1 MKIRLSKDNS
11 KSSSPPLSNLKSK
24 VAQELL
30 GAFAIVSIWAMLLF
44 QLSISW
50 NTNEQYAHGYLVPF
64 LCVFMLLKADS
75 YNASTNRSYEA
86 SFSRKLCLILGIP
99 LLLAIVPIWLIR
111 GANSDW
117 RLLNVVLFIT
127 VFALTLLIAYNQG
140 GWSRVKPLLF
150 PISFFLVAIPWPLA
164 TDLRLTQWLQEK
176 VSSII
181 VDILL
186 ILEHEAKLEGT
197 VIDIGVFGEIG
208 VDQAC
213 SGIHG
218 LQASVVITLFLG
230 AYYSFGWMNR
240 ILFTLAGVLVALG
253 LNLGRAFS
261 LSYIKIKGKGE
272 LLEKTLFTI
281 GDWEAPNLHDLVGWI
296 ETGTIFVII
305 LLLARTAKGG
315 LFLHTMGTN
324 ATNWANLRFSPP
336 VSFSLAAI
344 TIVTGTIF
352 GVEYHYSTHED
363 KMESLP
369 AISMDLKDSEIL
381 TIQQDISRQVAAQLH
396 FKEASSIQW
405 QEKYRL
411 VYSPQVG
418 DFHINPNDEYWQLFE
433 ANWDSGGAC
442 TAVLST
448 HSPESCLPLTGL
460 RQVNPVT
467 GSPPTLI
474 PVSVGERR
482 ILFEA
487 YEFARNSRKL
497 FVFRCFWPKKLF
509 KGQPNLFPQGGYNFS
524 GRIQSALDGR
534 RNVGGTMLA
543 IAIANLD
550 STEVALA
557 KLQSFANSRLSLI
570 SN

>member
-1 MKIRLSKDNS
+1 MNKENS
-11 KSSSPPLSNLKSK
+11 TPPSPPLTNLKSK
-24 VAQELL
+24 GTEELL
-30 GAFAIVSIWAMLLF
+30 GAFALISIWALLLF
-44 QLSISW
+44 QLSITW

-64 LCVFMLLKADS
+64 LCVFMLLKADP
-75 YNASTNRSYEA
+75 YNPSVNRPPEA
-86 SFSRKLCLILGIP
+86 SVSRKLWLILVIP
-99 LLLAIVPIWLIR
+99 LLLALVPIWLIR
-111 GANSDW
+111 GANPDW
-117 RLLNVVLFIT
+117 RLLNVVLFVV
-127 VFALTLLIAYNQG
+127 VFAITLLISYNQG

-181 VDILL
+181 VDTLL
-186 ILEHEAKLEGT
+186 ILEHEAKLKGT

-253 LNLGRAFS
+253 LNLARAFS

-272 LLEKTLFTI
+272 LLERTLFTI

-296 ETGTIFVII
+296 ETGAIFVII

-324 ATNWANLRFSPP
+324 GTNWANLRFSPP
-336 VSFSLAAI
+336 IAFSLATI
-344 TIVTGTIF
+344 TIVTGTIL
-352 GVEYHYSTHED
+352 GVEYHYSIHED

-369 AISMDLKDSEIL
+369 AISMDLKDPEIM
-381 TIQQDISRQVAAQLH
+381 TIRQDISRQVAAQLH

-411 VYSPQVG
+411 VYSPHKG
-418 DFHINPNDEYWQLFE
+418 GFHINPNDEYWQLFE
-433 ANWDSGGAC
+433 AIWDSGGAC

-460 RQVNPVT
+460 VQIAPKA
-467 GSPPTLI
+467 GEKPMLI
-474 PVSVGERR
+474 PIR
-482 ILFEA
+482 ISDRDVLFEA
-487 YEFARNSRKL
+487 YEFLKNDRNL
-497 FVFRCFWPKKLF
+497 IVFRSFWPKKIPPN
-509 KGQPNLFPQGGYNFS
+509 QPNLFPSGGYNFS
-524 GRIQSALDGR
+524 GRIKSALEGN
-534 RNVGGTMLA
+534 RNVGGTM
-543 IAIANLD
+543 IALSIANVD
-550 STEVALA
+550 SPQAA
-557 KLQSFANSRLSLI
+557 INKLQLLANQRLSFE
-570 SN
+570 NKEVQ